1 MNRKMIRENFL
12 KMREEEKIKEEKMK
26 EKEAEISN
34 QINEIK
40 SMSNEDIYQKRM
52 MFYEKMKVTK
62 LDMHVEYLF
71 DMQN

>member
-1 MNRKMIRENFL
+1 MIRENFL
-12 KMREEEKIKEEKMK
+12 KMREEENNKIK

-34 QINEIK
+34 QNNEIK

-62 LDMHVEYLF
+62 LDMYVEYLF

>member
-1 MNRKMIRENFL
+1 MIRENFL
-12 KMREEEKIKEEKMK
+12 KMREEYNNKIK

-62 LDMHVEYLF
+62 LDMYVEYLF

>member
-1 MNRKMIRENFL
+1 MIRENFL
-12 KMREEEKIKEEKMK
+12 KMREEENNKIK

-52 MFYEKMKVTK
+52 IFYEKMKVTQ
-62 LDMHVEYLF
+62 LDMNVEYLF

>member
-1 MNRKMIRENFL
+1 MIREKFL
-12 KMREEEKIKEEKMK
+12 KMREEENNKIK

-34 QINEIK
+34 QNNEIK

-52 MFYEKMKVTK
+52 MFYEKMKVTQ
-62 LDMHVEYLF
+62 LDMNVEYLF

>member
-1 MNRKMIRENFL
+1 MNRKMIRANFL
-12 KMREEEKIKEEKMK
+12 KMREEENNKIK

-62 LDMHVEYLF
+62 LDMYVEYLF

>member
-12 KMREEEKIKEEKMK
+12 KMREEYNNKIK

-62 LDMHVEYLF
+62 LDMYVEYLF

>member
-12 KMREEEKIKEEKMK
+12 KMREEENNKIK

-62 LDMHVEYLF
+62 LDMYVEYLF